1 MRFVLAAV
9 WAAVW
14 FSALSAPAF
23 AAQVPATSTVD
34 AVTVF
39 LSGAEVTRLA
49 KAHLDKGEHT
59 IVVGDL
65 PASAIPGSI
74 RVEGRASGKLDIGSV
89 DTAQKMLQ
97 RAESEAADAQRKILE
112 DKIQT
117 LKDQRKT
124 VAAQALAA
132 KTQQKLIAN
141 LAQLPTRPVTQ
152 GEPATSLDD
161 WTKVLALIAQGTT
174 DASKLALDAEQKTRD
189 IDRQIADAKAQM
201 SSFAP
206 ARTQQTEVRIHVI
219 AQSPLDVDLSI
230 HYQVP
235 DAHWAPLYD
244 ARLSTGTKTEP
255 PKLSIDRRAAIS
267 QMTGED
273 WNSVSMELSTARPSD
288 GSSAPDIETQFVD
301 FEPEPKPVAAASP
314 PPMPAPTTMARRK
327 MSAELESALG
337 AAADANVPVA
347 ADETVAQ
354 LKSAPF
360 DATFGVPGRVTVAAN
375 GEPKRVLIASESSEP
390 TLGCRSVPKLDT
402 NAYLYAK
409 IKVAK
414 GSPMLPGIVYLF
426 RDGTFVGT
434 GNLPLLR
441 SGEDHDIGF
450 GVDDQVKVKHAVLED
465 KRGETGLIS
474 TSHVDSRNFQVN
486 VKNMHE
492 RPIDVTILDRVPVS
506 QNDDIKVEMTGKV
519 SPTTTNVDDKRGV
532 IAFQAKL
539 EPDEE
544 KILEYGYRVSWPA
557 SKSVVY
563 GP

>member
-1 MRFVLAAV
+1 MRLVLAAV
-9 WAAVW
+9 FLAG
-14 FSALSAPAF
+14 LSASSF

-59 IVVGDL
+59 IVVADL

-74 RVEGRASGKLDIGSV
+74 RVEGRATGKLDIGSV
-89 DTAQKMLQ
+89 DTARKLLQ
-97 RAESEAADAQRKILE
+97 HAESEAADSQRKVLE
-112 DKIQT
+112 DKLQT
-117 LKDQRKT
+117 LKDQKKT
-124 VAAQALAA
+124 VEAQALAA

-141 LAQLPTRPVTQ
+141 LAQLPTRPASQTAPS
-152 GEPATSLDD
+152 PALDD
-161 WTKVLALIAQGTT
+161 WPKILALIAQGTT
-174 DASKLALDAEQKTRD
+174 DASKLALDAEQKIRE
-189 IDRQIADAKAQM
+189 IERQIADTNTQL
-201 SSFAP
+201 SSLAP
-206 ARTQQTEVRIHVI
+206 ARTEQTEVRIHVI
-219 AQSPLDVDLSI
+219 AQSPLDVDLSV

-255 PKLSIDRRAAIS
+255 PKLSLDRRAAITQTS
-267 QMTGED
+267 GED
-273 WNSVSMELSTARPSD
+273 WSGVSMALSTARPSD
-288 GSSAPDIETQFVD
+288 GSAAPDIQTQLVD
-301 FEPEPKPVAAASP
+301 FEPVLKPDIAMPPPAAAPALMARSKMNVELDAAQGAGTEANIPVAA
-314 PPMPAPTTMARRK
+314 
-327 MSAELESALG
+327 E
-337 AAADANVPVA
+337 
-347 ADETVAQ
+347 ETVAQ

-360 DATFGVPGRVTVAAN
+360 DATFGVPGRVTVSAT
-375 GEPKRVLIASESSEP
+375 GEPKRVLLSTENSEP
-390 TLGCRSVPKLDT
+390 TLGCRSVPKVDT

-409 IKVAK
+409 VKVGKEA
-414 GSPMLPGIVYLF
+414 PMLPGMIYLF

-434 GNLPLLR
+434 GDLPLLR
-441 SGEDHDIGF
+441 PGEDHDIGF

-465 KRGETGLIS
+465 KRGEIGLIS

-492 RPIDVTILDRVPVS
+492 RPIDITILDRVPVS
-506 QNDDIKVEMTGKV
+506 QNDDIKVEMTGRA

-532 IAFQAKL
+532 IAFQARL

-557 SKSVVY
+557 SKSIVY

>member
-1 MRFVLAAV
+1 MRLVLAAV
-9 WAAVW
+9 FLAG
-14 FSALSAPAF
+14 LSASSF

-59 IVVGDL
+59 IVVADL

-74 RVEGRASGKLDIGSV
+74 RVEGRATGKLDIGSV
-89 DTAQKMLQ
+89 DTARKLLQ
-97 RAESEAADAQRKILE
+97 HAESEAADSQRKVLE
-112 DKIQT
+112 DKLQT
-117 LKDQRKT
+117 LKDQKKT
-124 VAAQALAA
+124 VEAQALAA

-141 LAQLPTRPVTQ
+141 LAQLPTRPASQTAPS
-152 GEPATSLDD
+152 PALDD
-161 WTKVLALIAQGTT
+161 WPKILALIAQGTT
-174 DASKLALDAEQKTRD
+174 DASKLALDAEQKIRE
-189 IDRQIADAKAQM
+189 IERQIADTNTQL
-201 SSFAP
+201 SSLAP
-206 ARTQQTEVRIHVI
+206 ARTEQTEVRIHVI
-219 AQSPLDVDLSI
+219 AQSPLDVDLSV

-255 PKLSIDRRAAIS
+255 PKLSLDRRAAITQTS
-267 QMTGED
+267 GED
-273 WNSVSMELSTARPSD
+273 WSGVSMALSTARPSD
-288 GSSAPDIETQFVD
+288 GSAAPDIQTQLVD
-301 FEPEPKPVAAASP
+301 FEPVLKPDAAMPPPAAAPALMARSKMNVELDAAQGAGTEANIPVAA
-314 PPMPAPTTMARRK
+314 
-327 MSAELESALG
+327 E
-337 AAADANVPVA
+337 
-347 ADETVAQ
+347 ETVAQ

-360 DATFGVPGRVTVAAN
+360 DATFGVPGRVTVSAT
-375 GEPKRVLIASESSEP
+375 GEPKRVLLSTENSEP
-390 TLGCRSVPKLDT
+390 TLGCRSVPKVDT

-409 IKVAK
+409 VKVGKEA
-414 GSPMLPGIVYLF
+414 PMLPGMIYLF

-434 GNLPLLR
+434 GDLPLLR
-441 SGEDHDIGF
+441 PGEDHDIGF

-465 KRGETGLIS
+465 KRGEIGLIS

-492 RPIDVTILDRVPVS
+492 RPIDITILDRVPVS
-506 QNDDIKVEMTGKV
+506 QNDDIKVEMTGRA

-532 IAFQAKL
+532 IAFQARL

-557 SKSVVY
+557 SKSIVY

>member
-1 MRFVLAAV
+1 MRLVLAAV
-9 WAAVW
+9 FLAG
-14 FSALSAPAF
+14 LSASSF

-59 IVVGDL
+59 IVVADL

-74 RVEGRASGKLDIGSV
+74 RVEGRATGKLDIGSV
-89 DTAQKMLQ
+89 DTARKLLQ
-97 RAESEAADAQRKILE
+97 HAESEAADSQRKVLE
-112 DKIQT
+112 DKLQT
-117 LKDQRKT
+117 LKDQKKT
-124 VAAQALAA
+124 VEAQALAA

-141 LAQLPTRPVTQ
+141 LAQLPTRPASQTAPS
-152 GEPATSLDD
+152 PALDD
-161 WTKVLALIAQGTT
+161 WPKILALIAQGTT
-174 DASKLALDAEQKTRD
+174 DASKLALDAEQKIRE
-189 IDRQIADAKAQM
+189 IERQIADTNTQL
-201 SSFAP
+201 SSLAP
-206 ARTQQTEVRIHVI
+206 ARTEQTEVRIHVI
-219 AQSPLDVDLSI
+219 AQSPLDVDLSV

-255 PKLSIDRRAAIS
+255 PKLSLDRRAAITQTS
-267 QMTGED
+267 GED
-273 WNSVSMELSTARPSD
+273 WNGVSMALSTARPSD
-288 GSSAPDIETQFVD
+288 GSAAPDIQTQLVD
-301 FEPEPKPVAAASP
+301 FEPVLKPDAAMPPPAAAPALMARSKMNVELDAAQGAGTEANIPVAA
-314 PPMPAPTTMARRK
+314 
-327 MSAELESALG
+327 E
-337 AAADANVPVA
+337 
-347 ADETVAQ
+347 ETVAQ

-360 DATFGVPGRVTVAAN
+360 DATFGVPGRVTVSAT
-375 GEPKRVLIASESSEP
+375 GEPKRVLLSTENSEP
-390 TLGCRSVPKLDT
+390 TLGCRSVPKVDT

-409 IKVAK
+409 VKVGKEA
-414 GSPMLPGIVYLF
+414 PMLPGMIYLF

-434 GNLPLLR
+434 GDLPLLR
-441 SGEDHDIGF
+441 PGEDHDIGF

-465 KRGETGLIS
+465 KRGEIGLIS

-492 RPIDVTILDRVPVS
+492 RPIDITILDRVPVS
-506 QNDDIKVEMTGKV
+506 QNDDIKVEMTGRA

-532 IAFQAKL
+532 IAFQARL

-557 SKSVVY
+557 SKSIVY